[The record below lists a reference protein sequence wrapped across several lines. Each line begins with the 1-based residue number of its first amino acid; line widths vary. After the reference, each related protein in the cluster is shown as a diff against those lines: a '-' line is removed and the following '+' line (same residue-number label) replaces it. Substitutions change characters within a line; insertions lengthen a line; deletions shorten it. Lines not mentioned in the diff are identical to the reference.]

1 MCFSV
6 CLFFLFTSAEEYNL
20 FIPLPYR
27 QDEEKIA
34 VFNFFDGFGNRLA
47 VRIV

>member
-6 CLFFLFTSAEEYNL
+6 WFFFLFTSAEEYNL

-27 QDEEKIA
+27 QDEEKNA
-34 VFNFFDGFGNRLA
+34 VFYFF
-47 VRIV
+47 IVTFLMDLEID